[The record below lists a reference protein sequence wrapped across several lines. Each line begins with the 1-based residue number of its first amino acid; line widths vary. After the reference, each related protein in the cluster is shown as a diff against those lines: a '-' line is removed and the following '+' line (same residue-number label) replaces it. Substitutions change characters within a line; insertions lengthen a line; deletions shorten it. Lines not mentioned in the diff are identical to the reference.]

1 METLLIKKADF
12 LPYRNI
18 SANINEAKQL
28 DSFILE
34 AQRLDLIGLLGRKL
48 YFKLISVYTTYL
60 ERLLANATYLP
71 TAEETAFKDL
81 LRGKKY
87 VDSDQNDIN
96 YLGLVPV
103 LVYLTYARFVRSSHI
118 QSTSSGFVRK
128 THEFAEAI
136 SSKEVQEQAS
146 RAETDASAFL
156 NFVFEYLGANEE
168 TFKDYVN
175 VSSDTCV
182 GSTDLRRI
190 GTRLRSV
197 RGKSITQRR

>member
-48 YFKLISVYTTYL
+48 YHKIISVYTTYL
-60 ERLLANATYLP
+60 ERLAANATYIS
-71 TAEETAFKDL
+71 TTEEKSFIDL
-81 LRGKKY
+81 IRGKKY
-87 VDSDQNDIN
+87 TDSDQNDIN
-96 YLGLVPV
+96 YLGLIPV
-103 LVYLTYARFVRSSHI
+103 LVYLTYARFIRSSHL
-118 QSTSSGFVRK
+118 QSTATGFVRK

-136 SSKEVQEQAS
+136 SSKEIQEQAS

-156 NFVFEYLGANEE
+156 NFVFEYLGENME

-175 VSSDTCV
+175 VTDNACI

-197 RGKSITQRR
+197 RGKSITQRK